1 MKRPVPL
8 TSQPQDGLLLSP
20 PSPTPT
26 TVFIHHPP
34 RKQDSPLPAPAAAC
48 SQRRAAPAAG
58 PVPPTF
64 EIDETTTAA
73 TCCNP
78 RLDDTTPSTA
88 RTTAPRQDK
97 RIFVPPRP
105 QTYLARASTMPAARS
120 PRRAAPLA
128 AAMAAVL
135 AVAVLL
141 LAQAPAAVVAASDSL
156 VNGTCLQIQ
165 KDFRFCTGLEG
176 QYIDMSLT
184 TNQTSAA
191 VLLARSNASDTR
203 PASDVFQENFAVFLN
218 NRETRMPNG
227 VDATYANLF
236 MSRFGCP
243 GYTHYYR
250 RYLISMWCIDLVSA
264 SRTKCPANVAQ
275 FQPLC
280 RDTCNIYA
288 RSTIESFTNA
298 TQCPPTG
305 TNVTPADRDKA
316 ANETSKTCERD
327 IFNGLMPLCVS
338 GDTIER
344 STCGY
349 IPLARVC
356 DPAVCL
362 LSGDLC
368 RANGAATAPSST
380 DAATAAAA
388 SDSSN
393 KASALVPI
401 ILGVGFGVFF
411 LAVIAFYLWRRRV
424 SQRHVKARKEEAA
437 LNRGSRSGTLSPGGA
452 DDPYG
457 SGPGSNLRSPY
468 SETGPL
474 ASPTSPYGGS
484 QVGGAYGGSQVG
496 GQPGQGQ
503 QAKYGAFWAVDNGAP
518 RSPTRPDM
526 PPMPPSPT
534 SPLPPPPGSAVGAA
548 SEVSGVSRK
557 ATKRISSLIV
567 DRNVPTADLLRAS
580 LALDEAELARV
591 GLGPVPPL
599 PSNAKTLPAMPAMA
613 AVDAAGSATAPVADY
628 DRPKQHRV
636 LKPYTPVLQ
645 DELELALGDIL
656 SVSQIYDDGWAFA
669 LNLATG
675 QVGVAPIS
683 FLAPMPKDT
692 PVHLVPSRPS
702 QYGDP
707 GKLAELK
714 RVAAAAA
721 AEEEAQQRQRQQQ
734 QQAQQQAQQYASPAP
749 PQQQTQY
756 APRPGPLTPITEVSE
771 RSTNG
776 PWSPVSAKSPTD
788 LAPDAASSPSL
799 ARNIDHSRVSVSA
812 ARQVA
817 RDTVFVGD
825 DGESDDDEPAPAAR
839 AAEPSSSPP
848 KPAAVMSATV
858 STAPSDPVTDAKVD
872 ITTLMEVLARI
883 AASGQEPGL
892 LADLHLDPHDLT
904 ARTPKARQ
912 SIMKQIELE
921 KMHRASRDGGSDV
934 GSSVA
939 ATDENEA
946 DEMPSDAKN
955 NRFSFSALL
964 DVLEDADDDVDPDTL
979 ANTLLNCYNMNSK
992 APSPVPRPT
1001 PSPGLSSSAGTP
1013 RASPAPPSAPAPVP
1027 APAASSVLSSS
1038 PAGPASSASR
1048 LAQAQ
1053 QMQRPPMP
1061 PAPASVTTATTDMRP
1076 LSTLSDLDR
1085 LENMLNQEEE
1095 MLRQLRM

>member
-1 MKRPVPL
+1 
-8 TSQPQDGLLLSP
+8 
-20 PSPTPT
+20 
-26 TVFIHHPP
+26 
-34 RKQDSPLPAPAAAC
+34 
-48 SQRRAAPAAG
+48 
-58 PVPPTF
+58 
-64 EIDETTTAA
+64 
-73 TCCNP
+73 
-78 RLDDTTPSTA
+78 
-88 RTTAPRQDK
+88 
-97 RIFVPPRP
+97 
-105 QTYLARASTMPAARS
+105 MPAARS
-120 PRRAAPLA
+120 PRRAAPVA
-128 AAMAAVL
+128 AAMA
-135 AVAVLL
+135 VAITMVLL
-141 LAQAPAAVVAASDSL
+141 VIAHAPAAVVAASDSL

-176 QYIDMSLT
+176 QFIDMSLT
-184 TNQTSAA
+184 ANQTSAA
-191 VLLARSNASDTR
+191 VLLARSNASDSR

-227 VDATYANLF
+227 IDATYANQF

-264 SRTKCPANVAQ
+264 SRTKCTANVDR
-275 FQPLC
+275 FRPLC
-280 RDTCNIYA
+280 RETCNVYA
-288 RSTIESFTNA
+288 ESTIASFNNA

-305 TNVTPADRDKA
+305 TNVTLADRDKA
-316 ANETSKTCERD
+316 AGETRKTCDKE
-327 IFNGLMPLCVS
+327 IFNGSTPTCIG
-338 GDTIER
+338 GDDIELA
-344 STCGY
+344 TCGY

-356 DPAVCL
+356 DPTVCTA
-362 LSGDLC
+362 STALC
-368 RANGAATAPSST
+368 RANGAATAPSAT

-424 SQRHVKARKEEAA
+424 SQRHAKARKEEAA

-474 ASPTSPYGGS
+474 ASPTSPYGGGS
-484 QVGGAYGGSQVG
+484 QVGGAYGGSQGGGAYGGSQVG
-496 GQPGQGQ
+496 GQLGQ

-526 PPMPPSPT
+526 PPIPPSPT
-534 SPLPPPPGSAVGAA
+534 SPLPPPPGSAVGAS

-580 LALDEAELARV
+580 LALDEAELAGV

-613 AVDAAGSATAPVADY
+613 AADAAGPATAPVADY
-628 DRPKQHRV
+628 DRPKQHRA

-675 QVGVAPIS
+675 QVGVAPVS
-683 FLAPMPKDT
+683 FLSPMQKDT

-721 AEEEAQQRQRQQQ
+721 AEEEEQQRQRQQQ
-734 QQAQQQAQQYASPAP
+734 QAQQQQYASPAP
-749 PQQQTQY
+749 PQQQQTQY

-776 PWSPVSAKSPTD
+776 PWSPVSAKSPTSP
-788 LAPDAASSPSL
+788 APGAASPPSI

-825 DGESDDDEPAPAAR
+825 DGESDDDEPAAAAAR
-839 AAEPSSSPP
+839 AAEPSSSAP
-848 KPAAVMSATV
+848 KPATAMSATA

-892 LADLHLDPHDLT
+892 LADLHLDPQDLT

-921 KMHRASRDGGSDV
+921 KLHRASRDGAGSDV

-946 DEMPSDAKN
+946 DEMPSDQVKN

-979 ANTLLNCYNMNSK
+979 ANTLLNSYNMNSK
-992 APSPVPRPT
+992 APSPSVRPT
-1001 PSPGLSSSAGTP
+1001 PSPGLSSSARSGTP
-1013 RASPAPPSAPAPVP
+1013 RESPAPPAAAPAPGT
-1027 APAASSVLSSS
+1027 PAASSVLSSS

-1061 PAPASVTTATTDMRP
+1061 PAPPSVTTATTDMRP

>member
-1 MKRPVPL
+1 
-8 TSQPQDGLLLSP
+8 
-20 PSPTPT
+20 
-26 TVFIHHPP
+26 
-34 RKQDSPLPAPAAAC
+34 
-48 SQRRAAPAAG
+48 
-58 PVPPTF
+58 
-64 EIDETTTAA
+64 
-73 TCCNP
+73 
-78 RLDDTTPSTA
+78 
-88 RTTAPRQDK
+88 
-97 RIFVPPRP
+97 
-105 QTYLARASTMPAARS
+105 
-120 PRRAAPLA
+120 
-128 AAMAAVL
+128 MAAVL
-135 AVAVLL
+135 AMAVLL
-141 LAQAPAAVVAASDSL
+141 LAHAPAAVVAASDSL

-176 QYIDMSLT
+176 QFIDMSLT
-184 TNQTSAA
+184 ANQTSAA

-227 VDATYANLF
+227 VDATYANQF

-316 ANETSKTCERD
+316 ANETSKTCEKD
-327 IFNGLMPLCVS
+327 IFNGLTPLCVS

-356 DPAVCL
+356 DPTVCE

-368 RANGAATAPSST
+368 RANGAATAPSTT

-424 SQRHVKARKEEAA
+424 SQRHANARKEEAA
-437 LNRGSRSGTLSPGGA
+437 LNRGASGSRSGTLSPGGA

-474 ASPTSPYGGS
+474 ASPTSPYSGS

-496 GQPGQGQ
+496 GPPGQ
-503 QAKYGAFWAVDNGAP
+503 QAKYGAFWAVDNSAP
-518 RSPTRPDM
+518 RSPTRPEM

-534 SPLPPPPGSAVGAA
+534 SPLPPPPGSAVGAS

-580 LALDEAELARV
+580 LALDEAELAGV

-599 PSNAKTLPAMPAMA
+599 PTNAKTLPAMPAMA
-613 AVDAAGSATAPVADY
+613 AADAAGSATAPVADY
-628 DRPKQHRV
+628 ERPKQHRV
-636 LKPYTPVLQ
+636 LKPYTP
-645 DELELALGDIL
+645 
-656 SVSQIYDDGWAFA
+656 IYDDGWAFA

-675 QVGVAPIS
+675 QVGVAPVS
-683 FLAPMPKDT
+683 FLAPMQKDT

-707 GKLAELK
+707 DKLAELK

-721 AEEEAQQRQRQQQ
+721 AEEEQQQRQRQQQ
-734 QQAQQQAQQYASPAP
+734 QAHQQQYASPAP
-749 PQQQTQY
+749 PQQQLQQTQY

-776 PWSPVSAKSPTD
+776 PWSPVSAKSPTSPT
-788 LAPDAASSPSL
+788 PDAASAPSL

-817 RDTVFVGD
+817 RDTVFVGN
-825 DGESDDDEPAPAAR
+825 DGESDDDEPAPFVAR
-839 AAEPSSSPP
+839 AAELSLSAAPA
-848 KPAAVMSATV
+848 KPAMSATA

-872 ITTLMEVLARI
+872 ITTLME
-883 AASGQEPGL
+883 
-892 LADLHLDPHDLT
+892 T
-904 ARTPKARQ
+904 
-912 SIMKQIELE
+912 
-921 KMHRASRDGGSDV
+921 
-934 GSSVA
+934 VA

-946 DEMPSDAKN
+946 DEMPSDQVKN

-979 ANTLLNCYNMNSK
+979 ANTLLNSYNMNSK

-1001 PSPGLSSSAGTP
+1001 PSPGLSSSTRSGTP
-1013 RASPAPPSAPAPVP
+1013 ARASPAPPAAPAP
-1027 APAASSVLSSS
+1027 APGAASSVLSSS

-1061 PAPASVTTATTDMRP
+1061 PAPPSVTTATTDMRP

>member
-1 MKRPVPL
+1 
-8 TSQPQDGLLLSP
+8 
-20 PSPTPT
+20 
-26 TVFIHHPP
+26 
-34 RKQDSPLPAPAAAC
+34 
-48 SQRRAAPAAG
+48 
-58 PVPPTF
+58 
-64 EIDETTTAA
+64 
-73 TCCNP
+73 
-78 RLDDTTPSTA
+78 
-88 RTTAPRQDK
+88 
-97 RIFVPPRP
+97 
-105 QTYLARASTMPAARS
+105 MPAARS

-128 AAMAAVL
+128 AAMAIVL
-135 AVAVLL
+135 AMAVLL
-141 LAQAPAAVVAASDSL
+141 LAHAPAAVVAASDSL
-156 VNGTCLQIQ
+156 ANGTCLQIQ
-165 KDFRFCTGLEG
+165 KDFRFCTGLAG

-184 TNQTSAA
+184 INQTSAA
-191 VLLARSNASDTR
+191 LLLARSNASDTR
-203 PASDVFQENFAVFLN
+203 LASDVFQDNFAVFLN
-218 NRETRMPNG
+218 TREMRMPNG
-227 VDATYANLF
+227 VDATYTNQF

-264 SRTKCPANVAQ
+264 SRTKCLANVDHYR
-275 FQPLC
+275 PLC
-280 RDTCNIYA
+280 RDTCNVYA
-288 RSTIESFTNA
+288 ESTIDSFKNA
-298 TQCPPTG
+298 TQCPSTG
-305 TNVTPADRDKA
+305 TNVTPADRERA
-316 ANETSKTCERD
+316 AAETRNTCNKE
-327 IFNGLMPLCVS
+327 IFNGSTPTCIG
-338 GDTIER
+338 GDEIEIA
-344 STCGY
+344 TCGF

-356 DPAVCL
+356 DPTVCTA
-362 LSGDLC
+362 SADLC
-368 RANGAATAPSST
+368 RANGAATAPSAT

-411 LAVIAFYLWRRRV
+411 LAVVAFYLWRRRV
-424 SQRHVKARKEEAA
+424 SQRHAKARKEEAA
-437 LNRGSRSGTLSPGGA
+437 LNRGASGSRSGTLSPGGA
-452 DDPYG
+452 EDPYG
-457 SGPGSNLRSPY
+457 SGPGSNLRSPF

-484 QVGGAYGGSQVG
+484 QVGGQL
-496 GQPGQGQ
+496 GQ

-518 RSPTRPDM
+518 RSPTRPEM

-534 SPLPPPPGSAVGAA
+534 LPLPPPPGSAVGAS

-580 LALDEAELARV
+580 LALDEAELAGV

-613 AVDAAGSATAPVADY
+613 AADAAGSATAPVADY

-734 QQAQQQAQQYASPAP
+734 QQQQAQQQQQQYAPPAP
-749 PQQQTQY
+749 PQQQQTQY

-776 PWSPVSAKSPTD
+776 PWSPVSAKSPTSPT
-788 LAPDAASSPSL
+788 PDAASAPSL

-825 DGESDDDEPAPAAR
+825 DGESDDDDPAPSAAR
-839 AAEPSSSPP
+839 AAEPSSSATPA
-848 KPAAVMSATV
+848 KPAMSATA

-892 LADLHLDPHDLT
+892 LADLHLDPQDLT

-921 KMHRASRDGGSDV
+921 KMHRASRDGGGSDV

-946 DEMPSDAKN
+946 DEMPSDQAKN

-979 ANTLLNCYNMNSK
+979 ANTLLNSYNMNSK

-1001 PSPGLSSSAGTP
+1001 PSPGLSSSAQSGTP
-1013 RASPAPPSAPAPVP
+1013 RASPEPPAAVAAAP

-1048 LAQAQ
+1048 LTQAQ

-1061 PAPASVTTATTDMRP
+1061 PAPPSVTTATTDMRP